1 MQIILAGPARCQ
13 KPYELELNIRSLFNR
28 FFPRPCLLCQAQ
40 HGPLCQSCH
49 ADLPWLPQNLCP
61 VCAQPTT
68 NGETCGHCLKETP
81 AFDRTHALFAY
92 GFPVDKLIQRLKYSE
107 NFTLAPLL
115 GNLLAE
121 HTTSKPDIWL
131 PMPLHANRLKER
143 GFNQAVEIAR
153 DLSRLTGIAMHPS
166 WADRVRDTPP
176 QAGLKR
182 DARRKNMRGAF
193 ACKPDVRGLHIGIVD
208 DVMTTGS
215 TLDALA
221 ETLKQ
226 AGATEVSCLV
236 VARA

>member
-1 MQIILAGPARCQ
+1 
-13 KPYELELNIRSLFNR
+13 LNIRSLFNR
-28 FFPRPCLLCQAQ
+28 FFPRSCLLCQAQ

-49 ADLPWLPQNLCP
+49 ADLPWQPQNCCP
-61 VCAQPTT
+61 VCAQPTPGG
-68 NGETCGHCLKETP
+68 NTCGHCLKETP
-81 AFDRTHALFAY
+81 AFDRTQALFAY
-92 GFPVDKLIQRLKYSE
+92 GFPVDRLIQRLKYTE
-107 NFTLAPLL
+107 NLALAPFF
-115 GNLLAE
+115 GALLAE
-121 HTTSKPDIWL
+121 HVNNQPDIWL

-143 GFNQAVEIAR
+143 GFNQAVEITR
-153 DLSRLTGIAMHPS
+153 ELSRLTGIAMQPS

-193 ACKPDVRGLHIGIVD
+193 TCKPDVSGLHIGIVD

-221 ETLKQ
+221 ETLKL
-226 AGATEVSCLV
+226 AGAKEVSCLV